1 VQHSLINLK
10 KDIIICGSKSY
21 KNINLDNLVD
31 QFGYIIRHN
40 MLMHDQGYGKRHSS
54 QQVLNAHVNNNLR
67 MAEREFTDEYS
78 NPSTISKKQ
87 LCEFYN
93 FFKTNLSKT
102 VYYNKNNT
110 KLMMSLLDYFGI
122 NIRINKQIRVG
133 MGSLAQLVNERK
145 KPYMIGFSLSSNQFL
160 THAYNKRGMEYN
172 KECHDLNCEI
182 KIIKALHERKL
193 IDASLCAINDEGN
206 LEADLGIKPTDTCR
220 KIVETSNI
228 I

>member
-1 VQHSLINLK
+1 MQHNPINFK
-10 KDIIICGSKSY
+10 KDIIICGSRGY
-21 KNINLDNLVD
+21 KNINLDNIVD
-31 QFGYIIRHN
+31 QFGGIIRHN

-67 MAEREFTDEYS
+67 MAEREFIDEYS
-78 NPSTISKKQ
+78 NSSTISKKQ

-93 FFKTNLSKT
+93 FFKSNMQKIT
-102 VYYNKNNT
+102 YYVGNNT
-110 KLMMSLLDYFGI
+110 KPMKDLLNNFKI
-122 NIRINKQIRVG
+122 KIEIPKQIRVG
-133 MGSLAQLVNERK
+133 VGSIAQFVNERK
-145 KPYMIGFSLSSNQFL
+145 NPYVIGFSLSENDFSA
-160 THAYNKRGMEYN
+160 HAYNKRGMEYN

-206 LEADLGIKPTDTCR
+206 LEEDLGIKPTDTCR